1 MIRTTCAALAA
12 TLALL
17 TGGTAAMAQPPAP
30 GTMLTG
36 TLGTGVDSRTGYVGE
51 DVAISNVSSS
61 DGSIRD
67 ATLTGTVVAVQH
79 AGQGTPGK
87 IRVHFNNLRL
97 ANGRHYTVDTEIT
110 QMQRTTK
117 NNALKEAG
125 GALGGMFVGNVVTKV
140 LFGIAGGGLIGA
152 AGGFLIAKNNRQD
165 VVIPSN
171 SSVTVQ
177 VVNPRR
183 QAY

>member
-1 MIRTTCAALAA
+1 MIRTTFAALAA
-12 TLALL
+12 TFALL
-17 TGGTAAMAQPPAP
+17 AGGTAAMAQPPAP
-30 GTMLTG
+30 GTTLTG

-67 ATLTGTVVAVQH
+67 AVLTGTVVAVQH

-87 IRVHFNNLRL
+87 IRVHFDNLRL
-97 ANGRHYTVDTEIT
+97 ADGRDYAVNTEIT
-110 QMQRTTK
+110 SMQKTTK
-117 NNALKEAG
+117 NNALKEVG
-125 GALGGMFVGNVVTKV
+125 GALAGMLVGNAVTKTI
-140 LFGIAGGGLIGA
+140 FGIGGGGLIGA
-152 AGGFLIAKNNRQD
+152 AGGFLIAKNNHED

-171 SSVTVQ
+171 SQVTVQ
-177 VVNPRR
+177 VVSPRR